1 MGAGL
6 LQQLQVGECPCVE
19 PVHPPKSRVIKPGI
33 EVSPSQP
40 FDVMVPEVNV
50 RIDEAKRL

>member
-6 LQQLQVGECPCVE
+6 LQQLQVGECRCVE
-19 PVHPPKSRVIKPGI
+19 PMHPPKSRVIESGI